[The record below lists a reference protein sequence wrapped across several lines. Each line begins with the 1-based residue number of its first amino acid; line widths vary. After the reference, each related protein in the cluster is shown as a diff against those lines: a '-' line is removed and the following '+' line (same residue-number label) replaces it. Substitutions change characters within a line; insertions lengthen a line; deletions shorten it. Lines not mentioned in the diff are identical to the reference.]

1 MSTELLLQQL
11 GARNSEPIEL
21 DRPMELAQLATPAL
35 VLDRGLMLT
44 NMRKMAAHVQDHNK
58 SFRPHS

>member
-35 VLDRGLMLT
+35 VLDRGLMLN
-44 NMRKMAAHVQDHNK
+44 NMRKMAAHVQDLSLIHI
-58 SFRPHS
+58 